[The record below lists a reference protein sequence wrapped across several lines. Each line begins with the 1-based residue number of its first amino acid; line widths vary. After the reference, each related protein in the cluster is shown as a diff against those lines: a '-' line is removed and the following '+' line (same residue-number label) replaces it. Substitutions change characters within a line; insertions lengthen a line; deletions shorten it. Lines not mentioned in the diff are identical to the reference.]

1 MRLEVVET
9 SQLLRRRDNF
19 ALNNTRTLN
28 TRTHAV
34 TRVYSSN
41 NLKWRAGNISRQKT
55 MTKISYDITFYLGNL
70 FHRRLAGKSW
80 LRELSIIPT
89 HGAGTATTVRV
100 CANRYYSYNKIST
113 LF

>member
-1 MRLEVVET
+1 M
-9 SQLLRRRDNF
+9 
-19 ALNNTRTLN
+19 
-28 TRTHAV
+28 
-34 TRVYSSN
+34 
-41 NLKWRAGNISRQKT
+41 AGRQYFSAKDDDSLP
-55 MTKISYDITFYLGNL
+55 TKISYDITFYLGNL